1 MDFWEKHKQVNIVIA
16 GLVVV
21 FGIIYYF
28 GNKSIING
36 QAMANAAIKT
46 STENFTGAVIVTN
59 RGSIEIQ
66 FLPDKAPNTVKNFIK
81 LAQNNFYDNTKF
93 HRVIKD
99 FMIQGGDPNSK
110 GEDKTVYG
118 RGDAGYKFNDE
129 ISDVPLIQGV
139 VAMAN
144 SGPNTNGSQFFIITA
159 SATPWLQGG
168 YTAFAKVVS
177 GMDVAFEISTVKTG
191 QNDVPVNPVIVQK
204 ITLK

>member
-1 MDFWEKHKQVNIVIA
+1 MDFWEKHKQVNIVII
-16 GLVVV
+16 GLVIV
-21 FGIIYYF
+21 FGIIYYL
-28 GNKSIING
+28 GNKSMTNG
-36 QAMANAAIKT
+36 EALANVSTKT
-46 STENFTGAVIVTN
+46 STESFTGAIIATN
-59 RGSIEIQ
+59 HGSIEIQ

-81 LAQNNFYDNTKF
+81 LAQSNFYDDTKF

-110 GEDKTVYG
+110 GDNKNTYG
-118 RGDAGYKFNDE
+118 QGDPGYKFNDE

-204 ITLK
+204 INLK